1 MKLNLQTLGILIG
14 VISGIISIP
23 PALINAYQITFHKPM
38 PKLEVKPSKSISF
51 SSNASRTTITVSF
64 GLLLYNKG
72 DANEE
77 IQSSNVY
84 FGMADDPKL
93 GITFTDES
101 LVFKQGEND
110 YDMQR
115 PIRKDQDQSIRCE
128 FTSSFNDLLRHM
140 FMRQEKPHALLIE
153 MVGQNSRQTYK
164 AKLQFDLGADVS
176 ASFLNPAVQPINQSI
191 ACTVEQ

>member
-1 MKLNLQTLGILIG
+1 MKLNLQTLAILIG

-23 PALINAYQITFHKPM
+23 PALINAYQIIFHKPT
-38 PKLEVKPSKSISF
+38 PKLEVKPSKSISL
-51 SSNASRTTITVSF
+51 SSNPSRTTITVSF

-101 LVFKQGEND
+101 LLFKQGEND

-128 FTSSFNDLLRHM
+128 FTSSFSDLLRQM
-140 FMRQEKPHALLIE
+140 FMRQERPHALLIE

-164 AKLQFDLGADVS
+164 AKLQFDLGTDV
-176 ASFLNPAVQPINQSI
+176 AKSFLNPAAQSINQAI